1 MSKQSK
7 SGSGNMLLLAG
18 LGVGAF
24 MLFANK
30 SGAQSRPAD
39 TSSDAGGG
47 TDADIPAAPRILAVN
62 SSASES
68 PLPTGI
74 VSDEEGMEVTAPSA
88 PQSRQTNSVNPGP
101 DIDGGESEGD
111 DNAGA
116 TSIPPLIST
125 TLTPK
130 EKAIIDRGQ
139 LTNDLAIQRPDLYR
153 AIYIRKH
160 GGRGNGQK
168 ALQAADALISRIQA
182 NATTTATPVQKK
194 RRRVAL
200 KLHPQAGSMV
210 RAAQAGA
217 ARTATRTS
225 RPGQPVVAGRTVA
238 SGRPALRPGSKRKH
252 PQKSTIKHPAGR
264 KRVAV
269 PQKGAVRKRR

>member
-39 TSSDAGGG
+39 ASADSSG
-47 TDADIPAAPRILAVN
+47 TDADIPTAPRILAVN

-74 VSDEEGMEVTAPSA
+74 VSDEEGMEVTTPSA
-88 PQSRQTNSVNPGP
+88 PQSRQTSNASSGPNSES
-101 DIDGGESEGD
+101 DDSEGD
-111 DNAGA
+111 DNTG
-116 TSIPPLIST
+116 SSPIPPLIST

-153 AIYIRKH
+153 AIYIRKN
-160 GGRGNGQK
+160 GGKGNGQK

-182 NATTTATPVQKK
+182 NGTTAATPAQKK

-200 KLHPQAGSMV
+200 KLHPQAGTMV

-217 ARTATRTS
+217 AGTAIRTI
-225 RPGQPVVAGRTVA
+225 RPGHPAAAVRNVA
-238 SGRPALRPGSKRKH
+238 SGKPTVRPGSKRAH
-252 PQKSTIKHPAGR
+252 PQKKAVQHPVGT

-269 PQKGAVRKRR
+269 PHKGAVHKKR